1 MAMHSSTTDHLVC
14 PAQVWRHLSTDLQVH
29 VIRLLAQLAAHLVLT
44 ETEGEHAQLARKE
57 TRDALSVWLNR
68 QWVVGCVEGD
78 GQDYW
83 VFVKTGG
90 KFLLSECM
98 RVRYREPE

>member
-1 MAMHSSTTDHLVC
+1 VVT
-14 PAQVWRHLSTDLQVH
+14 
-29 VIRLLAQLAAHLVLT
+29 LT
-44 ETEGEHAQLARKE
+44 SGC
-57 TRDALSVWLNR
+57 ALSVWLNR
-68 QWVVGCVEGD
+68 EWVVGWVEGD